1 MEILE
6 QDNKQK
12 EIEHHIPTSQR
23 KRLTIG
29 FLVGTKELAVI
40 QPERPQDTL
49 TLLSGGKK
57 MDFTGRGVNND
68 RPRTTKTDRTL

>member
-1 MEILE
+1 MPE
-6 QDNKQK
+6 DNKLEPQ
-12 EIEHHIPTSQR
+12 HHELPQQR

-49 TLLSGGKK
+49 TLLSGGRK
-57 MDFTGRGVNND
+57 MDFTGRDVLKSDKVRGRND
-68 RPRTTKTDRTL
+68 NRIL